1 MFAMPG
7 ARAFTL
13 ASSRHSGSV
22 AFDEEGVFVGGVPLL
37 KREQTSNG
45 FAHWSVRPLD
55 ALDAELTVVYRL
67 PIDIARKANALARI
81 AAALNRGDRATA
93 AIATVH
99 MQFPDPPPL
108 AKGAESRAE
117 LERRAVELAQS
128 GLLKFW
134 DPAKHPRAGV
144 PPNRAWF
151 APVDAGPEQ
160 VVVIPV
166 ADDEQEEH
174 LRRPGHHGVPKQ
186 HIHPLGEP
194 RHHIDMQPP
203 LPLGIPSLMP
213 RPPAAGSPARPPG
226 PPPRPQAPA
235 ETQSRL
241 PFPEGLPR
249 QRALSP
255 ARENDVASTPA
266 RGGRLGNPPVRAQNA
281 AIAKDLEEKEGLK
294 VTNGDDEGP
303 EEYIPGDGPGTKGST
318 YVDITAK
325 DPKTGRTVRV
335 QTIDTLAD
343 GKTPTPREQA
353 ATDRIRK
360 AFPHDELRIIPKRKA
375 P

>member
-13 ASSRHSGSV
+13 APSRHSGGV

-128 GLLKFW
+128 GLLRVLDTTHRDLSKYSY
-134 DPAKHPRAGV
+134 DP
-144 PPNRAWF
+144 N
-151 APVDAGPEQ
+151 
-160 VVVIPV
+160 
-166 ADDEQEEH
+166 
-174 LRRPGHHGVPKQ
+174 
-186 HIHPLGEP
+186 EP
-194 RHHIDMQPP
+194 RV
-203 LPLGIPSLMP
+203 
-213 RPPAAGSPARPPG
+213 PAGRREGGQWAKVDLTTASNAARLVSSDASPENRSQLAVRYAARV
-226 PPPRPQAPA
+226 PQAQSANPDRHPPSNELPPEFA
-235 ETQSRL
+235 QARIDPSNSSGQQTDFARGFGEGALQSLYDDARSPTGGSRL
-241 PFPEGLPR
+241 SALFTDWWTATCLTNSSGRHTAR
-249 QRALSP
+249 QR
-255 ARENDVASTPA
+255 
-266 RGGRLGNPPVRAQNA
+266 RAAERSAQ
-281 AIAKDLEEKEGLK
+281 
-294 VTNGDDEGP
+294 
-303 EEYIPGDGPGTKGST
+303 
-318 YVDITAK
+318 
-325 DPKTGRTVRV
+325 
-335 QTIDTLAD
+335 
-343 GKTPTPREQA
+343 
-353 ATDRIRK
+353 
-360 AFPHDELRIIPKRKA
+360 
-375 P
+375 